1 MNQPSIG
8 TNASFI
14 SRHCPYQKPLKNGP
28 PLYILY
34 CTVVLKCILYI
45 YYILSY
51 LTKGEGEVCAQHYPV
66 LPHLYTYCSTY
77 MYTILHIIL
86 PHRGGRGS
94 LCPALPCPPPP
105 HPAVTWDRQETFFL
119 SLHNLRQYRMQVFEK
134 MSINN
139 TSILICVFLK
149 LAVFIQFSLVW
160 ILYTPYRRTRNGLAQ
175 SPRLF
180 P

>member
-1 MNQPSIG
+1 MKYMNQPSIG

-34 CTVVLKCILYI
+34 CSIVLKCILYN
-45 YYILSY
+45 
-51 LTKGEGEVCAQHYPV
+51 
-66 LPHLYTYCSTY
+66 
-77 MYTILHIIL
+77 HIIL
-86 PHRGGRGS
+86 PHRGRRGSLCPALPCPLYKVYIIILPRRGGRGS